1 MALPY
6 ITSTE
11 IPGKAVFQWDMPGP
25 TLAKAQLLVAL
36 FFFPFETSQLRE
48 SLSWQ
53 ILPTSE
59 TNWCQLEYNDK
70 SLMTSII

>member
-25 TLAKAQLLVAL
+25 TLAKAHS
-36 FFFPFETSQLRE
+36 F
-48 SLSWQ
+48 
-53 ILPTSE
+53 
-59 TNWCQLEYNDK
+59 
-70 SLMTSII
+70 